1 MVNVAALNFRLLF
14 RLLGHRIKTGRLPE
28 FRQLLANGSSARVS
42 RARFLGLPTSSV
54 SVEHPPLLFQ
64 MATAYWVSQLIYTA
78 AKLGIAD
85 VLNDGPKS
93 ASEIATTVDADEDS
107 LRRILRALCVLN
119 VCEITKSQ
127 KFKLMPLGRS
137 LKSGV
142 PGSLRSMIL
151 TLGEIHYRTW
161 GHLCQT
167 VQTGRPSFR
176 SVFGSEMFDFLERN
190 SSAGE
195 TFNLAMTN
203 YSTLVAHAVL
213 LSYDFSGVKSL
224 IDVGGGCG
232 KLLTSILEVYPT
244 LQGLVVDLP
253 GVIDE
258 ANEQMQSCTF
268 RERFAAVAGN
278 FLESLPRGGD
288 LYLLSGVIHD
298 WNNQS
303 AQIILSNCRSAM
315 RPHGKVLL
323 VECVV
328 PERDDPSFSKLLDLN
343 MMVMTGGRE
352 RTEREFREL
361 LNDAGLAVTKIIP
374 TISPLRIIEAVRK

>member
-1 MVNVAALNFRLLF
+1 MVKFSALNFRLLF
-14 RLLGHRIKTGRLPE
+14 RLLGHRIKTGRLLE
-28 FRQLLANGSSARVS
+28 VRQLLANGSSAQVS
-42 RARFLGLPTSSV
+42 RARLFGLPTNSV
-54 SVEHPPLLFQ
+54 SSEHPPLLFQ

-85 VLNDGPKS
+85 ELNGGPKS
-93 ASEIATTVDADEDS
+93 AGEIATVVDADEDS
-107 LRRILRALCVLN
+107 LHRILRALCVVN
-119 VCEITKSQ
+119 VCQITKSQ
-127 KFKLMPLGRS
+127 KFKLMPLGQTLR
-137 LKSGV
+137 SGV

-151 TLGEIHYRTW
+151 TLGEIHYKTW
-161 GHLCQT
+161 GYLCQT

-176 SVFGSEMFDFLERN
+176 SVFGSEMFDFLEGN

-195 TFNLAMTN
+195 TFNLAMTD
-203 YSTLVAHAVL
+203 YSALVAHAVL
-213 LSYDFSGVKSL
+213 LAYDFAGIKSL

-232 KLLTSILEVYPT
+232 KLLTSILEVYPS
-244 LQGLVVDLP
+244 LQGVVVDLP
-253 GVIDE
+253 GVING
-258 ANEQMQSCTF
+258 ANEHMQPCNC
-268 RERFAAVAGN
+268 RGRFAAVAGN

-298 WNNQS
+298 WNNQN

-315 RPHGKVLL
+315 RPQGKVLL

-328 PERDDPSFSKLLDLN
+328 PERDNPSFSKLLDLN

-361 LNDAGLAVTKIIP
+361 FGNSGLRVTRVIP
-374 TISPLRIIEAVRK
+374 TLSPLRIIEAVCN